1 MKLTAI
7 AILLIIMTSCGNGT
21 DNTIRERGV
30 INQQGITSYQYGS
43 HTFTN
48 DENFYALK
56 SDKIDLDKY
65 VDQEVLIIG
74 ELVHEGLSGGPKYY
88 EVTKVEK

>member
-1 MKLTAI
+1 MRLTVLALFM
-7 AILLIIMTSCGNGT
+7 LLLTGCGNGT

-48 DENFYALK
+48 EENFYALK
-56 SDKIDLDKY
+56 SDIINLDQY
-65 VDQEVLIIG
+65 VDKEVVITAKLI
-74 ELVHEGLSGGPKYY
+74 HEGLSGGPKYY
-88 EVTKVEK
+88 EVTEIKD